1 MVIRVALVNDDEV
14 VVRGLDAMMR
24 NYSHRV
30 EVVEL
35 VAGKP
40 VAQPVDVAL
49 YDTFGM
55 GQGNGP
61 AVQRLVDSPQVRS
74 VAVYTWNFQPWLTR
88 DTLSTGVRGYLS
100 KSLPAARLV
109 DALHA
114 IAAGPGRGLAV
125 ARSLLARRRRLA
137 RARGGPDRPRGR
149 GALPD
154 HDGPQQPGDRRAHPA
169 LAQLDQ
175 VLHPLG
181 LPQDRRRLAL
191 QGRALGRRARHARR
205 PRPDQ
210 RVAGRRTSAAESRNL
225 TPDRWRSDPGCHRS
239 VTGFR

>member
-24 NYSHRV
+24 SYGHRV

-55 GQGNGP
+55 GQGNGS
-61 AVQRLVDSPQVRS
+61 AVRHLVDSTQVRA

-88 DTLSTGVRGYLS
+88 DTLSQGVRGYLS

-109 DALHA
+109 DALAA
-114 IAAGPGRGLAV
+114 ISSGQLVVSPSRGRSPLVGGDWPGREEGLT
-125 ARSLLARRRRLA
+125 AREAEVLSLITMGLSNQEIAERTLLSLNSIKSYIRSAYRKIGVTSRS
-137 RARGGPDRPRGR
+137 RAILWGIDHGFQPDRSRMT
-149 GALPD
+149 
-154 HDGPQQPGDRRAHPA
+154 GDD
-169 LAQLDQ
+169 LANQ
-175 VLHPLG
+175 
-181 LPQDRRRLAL
+181 
-191 QGRALGRRARHARR
+191 AR
-205 PRPDQ
+205 
-210 RVAGRRTSAAESRNL
+210 
-225 TPDRWRSDPGCHRS
+225 
-239 VTGFR
+239 

>member
-24 NYSHRV
+24 SYSHRV

-35 VAGKP
+35 AAGKP
-40 VAQPVDVAL
+40 VSQPVDVAL

-61 AVQRLVDSPQVRS
+61 AVKHLVDNPQVRT

-88 DTLSTGVRGYLS
+88 DTLNTGVRGYLS

-109 DALHA
+109 DAL
-114 IAAGPGRGLAV
+114 
-125 ARSLLARRRRLA
+125 
-137 RARGGPDRPRGR
+137 
-149 GALPD
+149 
-154 HDGPQQPGDRRAHPA
+154 QPGDRRAHAA
-169 LAQLDQ
+169 LAELDQ

-181 LPQDRRRLAL
+181 LPQDRGRLPL
-191 QGRALGRRARHARR
+191 QGRALGRRARHAGR
-205 PRPDQ
+205 PGADQ
-210 RVAGRRTSAAESRNL
+210 RVPRARLTLLPARVGDHPCTASLTS
-225 TPDRWRSDPGCHRS
+225 
-239 VTGFR
+239 

>member
-24 NYSHRV
+24 NYTQRV

-61 AVQRLVDSPQVRS
+61 AVQRLVESPQVRS

-114 IAAGPGRGLAV
+114 IAAGQLVVSPSRPGQ
-125 ARSLLARRRRLA
+125 S
-137 RARGGPDRPRGR
+137 PPTSDERPREAEVLSLITMGLSNQEIAER
-149 GALPD
+149 TLLSLNSIKSYIRSAYRKIDVDSRSKAVLWGVEHGMRA
-154 HDGPQQPGDRRAHPA
+154 DRVRINGSPA
-169 LAQLDQ
+169 
-175 VLHPLG
+175 
-181 LPQDRRRLAL
+181 
-191 QGRALGRRARHARR
+191 R
-205 PRPDQ
+205 P
-210 RVAGRRTSAAESRNL
+210 
-225 TPDRWRSDPGCHRS
+225 
-239 VTGFR
+239 